1 VSRIW
6 NALKEAEKQRL
17 LATQRNQSESQ
28 RQTAERR
35 DGMRVVRKL
44 GLLVYGSGDDNQP
57 FHERSYSLEVSER
70 GGLISVV
77 SAVAP
82 GQRLMVINQSNQEEM
97 ECRVVHVAERI
108 HGRMRV
114 GVEFLQNASTFW
126 GPIVAD
132 PANESSAAEQ

>member
-35 DGMRVVRKL
+35 GGLRMVRKL
-44 GLLVYGSGDDNQP
+44 GLLVYGSGSDNQP

-77 SAVAP
+77 SGVAP
-82 GQRLMVINQSNQEEM
+82 GQRLVVINQNNQEEM
-97 ECRVVHVAERI
+97 ECRVVHVEERI
-108 HGRMRV
+108 HGRTRV
-114 GVEFLQNASTFW
+114 GVEFLGNASAFW
-126 GPIVAD
+126 GAIVAEPSD
-132 PANESSAAEQ
+132 RGCSPQQ

>member
-1 VSRIW
+1 MSRIW

-35 DGMRVVRKL
+35 DGLRIVRKL
-44 GLLVYGSGDDNQP
+44 GLLVYGSGSDNQP

-77 SAVAP
+77 SGVAP
-82 GQRLMVINQSNQEEM
+82 GQRLVVINQSNQEEM
-97 ECRVVHVAERI
+97 ECRVVHEEERI
-108 HGRMRV
+108 HGPMRV
-114 GVEFLQNASTFW
+114 GLEFLDNASAFW
-126 GPIVAD
+126 GPIVAE
-132 PANESSAAEQ
+132 PSGEGCSQQQ

>member
-17 LATQRNQSESQ
+17 LATQRSQSES
-28 RQTAERR
+28 RRKTAERR

-44 GLLVYGSGDDNQP
+44 GLLVYGSASDNQP

-77 SAVAP
+77 SVVVP
-82 GQRLMVINQSNQEEM
+82 GQRLVVINQTNQEEI
-97 ECRVVHVAERI
+97 ECRVVHVAQRI
-108 HGRMRV
+108 HGRTRV
-114 GVEFLQNASTFW
+114 GVEFLRNAGSFW
-126 GPIVAD
+126 GPIIEE
-132 PANESSAAEQ
+132 PASESSSAQQ